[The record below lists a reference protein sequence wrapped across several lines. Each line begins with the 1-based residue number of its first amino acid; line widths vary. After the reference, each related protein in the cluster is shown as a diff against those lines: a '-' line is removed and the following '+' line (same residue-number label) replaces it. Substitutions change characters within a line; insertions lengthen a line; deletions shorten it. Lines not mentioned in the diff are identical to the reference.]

1 VIMMTDNQSVLGAV
15 DRVAK
20 GPLCTQDSLNLRG
33 NWDQWSADWDQWSA
47 DWDQWSADWD
57 QAP

>member
-1 VIMMTDNQSVLGAV
+1 MMTDNQSVLGAV